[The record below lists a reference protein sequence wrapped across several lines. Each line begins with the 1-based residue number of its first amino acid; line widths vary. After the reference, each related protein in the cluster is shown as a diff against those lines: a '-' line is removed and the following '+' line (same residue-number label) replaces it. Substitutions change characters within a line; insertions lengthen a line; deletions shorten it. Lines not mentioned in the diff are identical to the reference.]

1 MKNMFL
7 CACFLK
13 KASHETGAMRLS
25 FELILHVWLQ
35 TEENYSKLFTTAAE
49 YSITSIQ

>member
-1 MKNMFL
+1 MENMFL

-13 KASHETGAMRLS
+13 EASHETGAMRLS

-49 YSITSIQ
+49 RSIASIQ